1 METWLEWARGP
12 AFRVSIV
19 IMFLGLARVFA
30 LNTISIAILVRRA
43 KKNQRKVSYGSI
55 AVATLKWMFPFKKT
69 FERRALF
76 SITSLVFHVAII
88 VTPVFLGAHILL
100 WERGLGFVWP
110 AVSNAVADVLT
121 VIGIV
126 AGLAIFIQ
134 RLGARS
140 SRAISR
146 LQDYLW
152 PLLITTV
159 FASGFLAMHPT
170 LNPLSYQAAMLV
182 HVISGDLILVLIP
195 FSKLSH
201 IALFP
206 ATQIVSDLGW
216 YLRPGADRNVAL
228 TLGKENEPI

>member
-1 METWLEWARGP
+1 MEWARGP
-12 AFRVSIV
+12 AFRASIV
-19 IMFLGLARVFA
+19 LMFLGLARVFV
-30 LNTISIAILVRRA
+30 LNTTSVAILIRRA
-43 KKNQRKVSYGSI
+43 KQNQRKVSYGSI
-55 AVATLKWMFPFKKT
+55 AVATLKWMLPFKKT

-76 SITSLVFHVAII
+76 SITSIIFHVALI
-88 VTPVFLGAHILL
+88 VTPIFLGAHILL
-100 WERGLGFVWP
+100 WDRGLGIAWP
-110 AVSNAVADVLT
+110 AISNAAADILT

-140 SRAISR
+140 SRALSR

-152 PLLITTV
+152 PLLFVTV
-159 FASGFLAMHPT
+159 FASGFLAMHPAF
-170 LNPLSYQAAMLV
+170 NPLSYQAAMLV
-182 HVISGDLILVLIP
+182 HVISADLILVLIP

-206 ATQIVSDLGW
+206 ATQIISDLGW
-216 YLRPGADRNVAL
+216 YLKPGADRNVAI